1 MTQEQVLKDFDKRV
15 VRAEPVVYAKAAL
28 ADAAR
33 GFAPVRTVQV
43 PGYPSSYWL
52 FADHYWSVDTFIHR
66 HVLRP
71 RIREGTSYDPAA
83 ARFLTSYRQWTYA
96 PGPLMAALLL
106 AAVAASLGLGSARRS
121 GDRVAV
127 ALLAAACVVPLLTGA
142 ALSGFSWRYQLL
154 QIPLLPM
161 AGALGLAALD
171 RGRPAGRSEPD
182 PPLRLLDRAAGW
194 VAGLPLPARWRTA
207 LRHGTGRGSLRVGI
221 AVLAGAVGA
230 VLAGLLAVASGW
242 FAPPAAALGGV
253 TLGLLVLVTLLR
265 SAR

>member
-1 MTQEQVLKDFDKRV
+1 
-15 VRAEPVVYAKAAL
+15 
-28 ADAAR
+28 
-33 GFAPVRTVQV
+33 
-43 PGYPSSYWL
+43 
-52 FADHYWSVDTFIHR
+52 
-66 HVLRP
+66 
-71 RIREGTSYDPAA
+71 
-83 ARFLTSYRQWTYA
+83 
-96 PGPLMAALLL
+96 MAALLL

-171 RGRPAGRSEPD
+171 RGRPAGRPEPD